1 MSATSAPAQPQPMKE
16 SAAPL
21 DMGAVAAWLIDGA
34 RSASRA
40 EDVLTELCNRLA
52 GCGLPLWRV
61 AVYVNTLHP
70 QILARR
76 FLWRPGGVADVAEA
90 PFEMASDD
98 AFRGSPITRIRTTGE
113 TIRRRLADPGCPMDF
128 KFLDDMRSE
137 EVTDY
142 LAAPLRF
149 TNGEIHAASF
159 TTRQAGGFT
168 DAQVAEIEAILPPLS
183 RVAEVRALR
192 RTAISLLD
200 AYVGHEAGE
209 RILAGRIRR
218 GDTETIR
225 AVIWLSDMRGFTAL
239 ADRVPPQALIELLN
253 RFYDCLVPPIEAERG
268 EVLKFMGDGL
278 LAIFRI
284 ADDAP
289 ADEACARALRAARQA
304 KAKIEALPAD
314 SAAASEARLRF
325 GLALHVG
332 EALYGNIGGGGR
344 LDFTCIG
351 PAVNMAARI
360 EKLAGKL
367 GRVILGSTAFARAS
381 AGRVRRAG
389 GIRTRRISQRGD
401 GVRATR
407 RRGGEERGRLA
418 LTLSTTAFRP
428 NAACAAARR
437 AMGTRNGEQET

>member
-1 MSATSAPAQPQPMKE
+1 MSATPALAPPVDTSKI
-16 SAAPL
+16 
-21 DMGAVAAWLIDGA
+21 AAWLIDGA

-40 EDVLTELCNRLA
+40 EDVLTELCDRLLA
-52 GCGLPLWRV
+52 SGLPLYRV

-70 QILARR
+70 EILARR
-76 FLWRPGGVADVAEA
+76 FLWRPGGAADVAEA
-90 PFEMASDD
+90 PFAFASDD
-98 AFRGSPITRIRTTGE
+98 AFRASPITRIRTTGE

-128 KFLDDMRSE
+128 QILADMRNE
-137 EVTDY
+137 RVTDY

-149 TNGEIHAASF
+149 TNGEIHVASF
-159 TTRQAGGFT
+159 ATRQIGGFT
-168 DAQVAEIEAILPPLS
+168 DAQIAAIETVLPPLS

-200 AYVGHEAGE
+200 AYVGHDAGE

-239 ADRVPPQALIELLN
+239 ADRVPPQALIQLLN
-253 RFYDCLVPPIEAERG
+253 RFYDCLVPPIEAEGG

-289 ADEACARALRAARQA
+289 IDEACARALRAARQA
-304 KAKIEALPAD
+304 RANIEALPAD
-314 SAAASEARLRF
+314 SVVPNEARLRF

-360 EKLAGKL
+360 EKLASKL
-367 GRVILGSTAFARAS
+367 ARVILGSSAFAQHLPHEFAPLGDFELAGFRS
-381 AGRVRRAG
+381 A
-389 GIRTRRISQRGD
+389 
-401 GVRATR
+401 
-407 RRGGEERGRLA
+407 
-418 LTLSTTAFRP
+418 
-428 NAACAAARR
+428 
-437 AMGTRNGEQET
+437 ETVFGLREDEA

>member
-1 MSATSAPAQPQPMKE
+1 MSATSAPAQPQPVKE

-200 AYVGHEAGE
+200 AYVGHDAGE

-253 RFYDCLVPPIEAERG
+253 RFYDCLVPPIEAEGG

-304 KAKIEALPAD
+304 QGEDRGVAGRQRRGERG
-314 SAAASEARLRF
+314 AAALRARSACRRGALRQYRRGRPPRFHLHRPGRQHGGAHREARQQARPRDPRIDQPSP
-325 GLALHVG
+325 GICRPSSRRW
-332 EALYGNIGGGGR
+332 GNSNSP
-344 LDFTCIG
+344 DF
-351 PAVNMAARI
+351 AAP
-360 EKLAGKL
+360 
-367 GRVILGSTAFARAS
+367 
-381 AGRVRRAG
+381 RRCSG
-389 GIRTRRISQRGD
+389 CTK
-401 GVRATR
+401 
-407 RRGGEERGRLA
+407 
-418 LTLSTTAFRP
+418 TTA
-428 NAACAAARR
+428 
-437 AMGTRNGEQET
+437 